1 MANPNKK
8 KSNKKRV
15 FAMILAGLLVLLLL
29 IPYVVQIVS
38 YAASSQEV
46 LDQLAQLQQNAVALD
61 QQQLEL
67 QQTIVDTQS
76 EAMDYVARK
85 AVIDQTIQVLQTRI
99 TNTQDQILEYNLLI
113 SARQE
118 ELDQARARE
127 SELYQH
133 YQDRIRAMEE
143 YGRVSYWAV
152 LFQANSLSDMIDRIE
167 MVQEIARADQEM
179 MEELGNISA
188 QIEAAR
194 DELELARSAM
204 EGTRQALAEH
214 LQEYVTCYAGVRCEA
229 VTEDGA
235 VVSDSYGNR
244 ALLEADA
251 IVLAAGM
258 RARASAAEQFR
269 GLCPHFAAIG
279 DCLEAKNVRHA
290 TRTGFDAACQI

>member
-1 MANPNKK
+1 MIPMANPNKK

-204 EGTRQALAEH
+204 EGTRQALAEQQAT
-214 LQEYVTCYAGVRCEA
+214 LAQQQAQSDTLILAMTGDVAAMEEVSAYYRQQQEQLSGEIAATLTAYYVAVAQEEA
-229 VTEDGA
+229 
-235 VVSDSYGNR
+235 
-244 ALLEADA
+244 
-251 IVLAAGM
+251 LAAAQAAAAAGTAGSAG
-258 RARASAAEQFR
+258 ARQ
-269 GLCPHFAAIG
+269 C
-279 DCLEAKNVRHA
+279 
-290 TRTGFDAACQI
+290 